1 MLTSQLIIAGLLL
14 GLDSFLVCLAVGALP
29 ERSVRRSQLAL
40 SFGICDGAATWIGW
54 VVGMERPRWSL
65 DWSSWLGP
73 AAVACYGAYVLF
85 LAWRSQVISA
95 KLASTRWLIF
105 ALPLCL
111 SVDNLFAG
119 LGGQPTGHPFLVP
132 AAYGLISGVLALIGM
147 GVGSF
152 LVRRSHLSSRWT
164 AAVLLLMVAGGL
176 ALKEAL
182 AG

>member
-1 MLTSQLIIAGLLL
+1 
-14 GLDSFLVCLAVGALP
+14 
-29 ERSVRRSQLAL
+29 
-40 SFGICDGAATWIGW
+40 
-54 VVGMERPRWSL
+54 
-65 DWSSWLGP
+65 
-73 AAVACYGAYVLF
+73 VLF

-95 KLASTRWLIF
+95 KLASTRWLVF

-111 SVDNLFAG
+111 SLDNLFAG
-119 LGGQPTGHPFLVP
+119 LGGQPTGPSFLVP
-132 AAYGLISGVLALIGM
+132 VTFGVISGGLALVGM
-147 GVGSF
+147 AAGSF